1 MKWLLVGLGNIG
13 VEYTYTRH
21 NIGFLVVDH
30 LAHQQKA
37 AFKGAKWATIASFA
51 YKHHTVYMI
60 KPTTYMN
67 NSGEAVRYWL
77 KYLAIPREQSVV
89 IVDDIALPFGKMRLR
104 SQGADAGHNG
114 LKSISTC
121 LQSNNYPRLRM
132 GIGSDFPK
140 GQLADFVLGNFLPKE
155 QAELPFQLQHA
166 GDILLALCNAGIVY
180 AMNQFNKT
188 K

>member
-13 VEYTYTRH
+13 MEYTYTRH

-37 AFKGAKWATIASFA
+37 AFKSAKWATMASFTH
-51 YKHHTVYMI
+51 KNHTVYMI

-77 KYLAIPREQSVV
+77 KQLAIPMEQSVM
-89 IVDDIALPFGKMRLR
+89 IVDDIALPFGKVRLR
-104 SQGADAGHNG
+104 PQGSDSGHNG
-114 LKSISTC
+114 LKSISAC

-140 GQLADFVLGNFLPKE
+140 GQLANFVLGDFSPKE
-155 QAELPFQLQHA
+155 QEELPFQWHHA
-166 GDILLALCNAGIVY
+166 GDILLTLCNAGIVH